1 MPSHPFPFTESALD
15 CNRRDPQHN
24 SIYLRVIGKSESAGL
39 EVEFRTTRLVRRGD
53 GDSTVLPFMR
63 RIRRRA
69 ARRPFS
75 TIGWRT
81 VVSGGLVHA
90 EAGTSSNPTTD
101 RSSGTRSPADWAADI
116 TPMAAMSLIAST
128 PVGRRLPFGI
138 DSNARAPAGTEIP
151 ATTTCGSG
159 APAARIACWYPANR
173 RPAVGVL
180 VT

>member
-63 RIRRRA
+63 WIRRRA

-90 EAGTSSNPTTD
+90 EAGTSSNPTTH
-101 RSSGTRSPADWAADI
+101 RSPGPPSPADWPADM
-116 TPMAAMSLIAST
+116 TPLAAMPLIAST
-128 PVGRRLPFGI
+128 PPGRRLPLAT
-138 DSNARAPAGTEIP
+138 DSTP
-151 ATTTCGSG
+151 
-159 APAARIACWYPANR
+159 R
-173 RPAVGVL
+173 RPAGD
-180 VT
+180 